1 MFKLINDWGCVGMTE
16 APTYIRPSTHEGN
29 NSYILCPEPEA
40 SGIVFEGTIY
50 RLCGREM
57 PGVTESVMLV
67 PADAGTEL
75 GGTNAQVQTLK
86 DDLATTDE
94 TAIELYE
101 GQLAQQEINAAQD
114 DALIEL
120 YELIGG

>member
-1 MFKLINDWGCVGMTE
+1 MFRLINDAGCIGMTE
-16 APTYIRPSTHEGN
+16 KPTYIRPSTHEGN
-29 NSYILCPEPEA
+29 NSYVLCPEPEA

-67 PADAGTEL
+67 PTDAGAEL
-75 GGTNAQVQTLK
+75 GGTNASVETLK
-86 DDLATTDE
+86 ADLATTDE

-114 DALIEL
+114 DALIDL
-120 YELIGG
+120 YEKIGG